1 MTKNSYKF
9 TIIIS
14 YFFNSENRK
23 IAENIYIMNRVHFM
37 MSVCL
42 GTLVYVVFSVIF
54 GVNGIWAESQLKKQK
69 TLLAVKVAELEKQN
83 DNLALR
89 YEELLLDDS
98 VIASYA
104 RKIGYISDNEKLVK
118 ISGLNFTPDTVEK
131 VVQPYF
137 KSNIQYID
145 EWICKSFGLFVF
157 FILQFIYALKNV
169 IKKDEKN
176 TNNFKVIQ
184 QNV

>member
-1 MTKNSYKF
+1 
-9 TIIIS
+9 
-14 YFFNSENRK
+14 
-23 IAENIYIMNRVHFM
+23 M

-54 GVNGIWAESQLKKQK
+54 GVNGLWAENQLKKQK

-83 DNLALR
+83 DSLALR

-104 RKIGYISDNEKLVK
+104 RKIGYVSDNEKLVK
-118 ISGLNFTPDTVEK
+118 ISGLSFTPDTATK
-131 VVQPYF
+131 VLQPYF
-137 KSNIQYID
+137 KSNIKYLD

-157 FILQFIYALKNV
+157 FILQSIFALKNAL
-169 IKKDEKN
+169 KKSGSSRK
-176 TNNFKVIQ
+176 FKVVTG
-184 QNV
+184 NV